1 MGQDEAKIQ
10 SHSFL
15 KHPFPLMKLNK
26 FIPQNPDRLVNFVCG
41 SNYKIDG
48 EDVQIKPDSEYPV
61 SKV

>member
-10 SHSFL
+10 SRS
-15 KHPFPLMKLNK
+15 FPLMKLNK